1 MKTKQSDWEKVLT
14 IMERYNR
21 FDGYINV
28 LGGEMTFFDSNAIID
43 GVHSFYVTKEDV
55 INFTNNFKND

>member
-1 MKTKQSDWEKVLT
+1 MKTKKSDWEKVLT

-43 GVHSFYVTKEDV
+43 GVYSFYVTKEDV
-55 INFTNNFKND
+55 INFTNNFKKD